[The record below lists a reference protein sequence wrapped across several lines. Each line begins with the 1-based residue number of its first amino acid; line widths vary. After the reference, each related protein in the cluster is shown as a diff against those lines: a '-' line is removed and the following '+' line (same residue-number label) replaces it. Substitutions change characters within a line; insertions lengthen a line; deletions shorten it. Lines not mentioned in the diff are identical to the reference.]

1 MDGALLDGA
10 FLIGGHGA
18 EERRNHDHDMIVV
31 PKDCIIVVLMQYGE
45 LMPRV
50 KLVEIL
56 QKLYQLKK
64 EGRGDILHDPL
75 NHIPTLLEICG
86 SFAIYQAGEECRN
99 FDYQLFDCISA
110 TECYNV
116 PTGVINLDT
125 WSKPPTYADVENLHT
140 WASPPRIIDHFSRPF
155 RDSIY
160 PTKEVIEDTVKK
172 VIAQSN
178 AQTPSFRKIY
188 QEIKKKTDVTLSDIL
203 DVSKNDFKKRV
214 FYHGLCRYKKDV
226 TESLRSIINLKR
238 TQNERKAP
246 PVKRHPV
253 KTIPSLQEDI
263 KQIERLPLWGNA
275 SNPRAVS
282 HTSNG
287 KNRAITLKKKVISAL
302 KHRIEE
308 TAKHRTPH
316 IKTWMNSP
324 VYQSRKREEV
334 RKKLLDIKSRLLF
347 IKQHDDFFQGE
358 IKRMAS
364 LLESDLPSEERVL
377 VEAKQK
383 EAQQNILIYSAELP
397 LLHRERKNL
406 EEWKRF
412 MDAPLPPPISYVQEN
427 TRWKSDQENTTPE
440 SPHRHI
446 IEAERYGKRQVRHSY
461 ANQLHGDTEQLRRMR
476 EGAHMESNAESDAKS
491 DAEIKSLAYLNH
503 VVLPDIRGSTND
515 REQLRRMREAHAR
528 FKKGRDEYMEEANA
542 QGISESNEYE
552 KNMAYMT
559 NEIKGYERGI
569 KQLEYVTNVVPP
581 FHTSRVKIDK
591 NEQLQGMRNAHARF
605 TASRK
610 KYMEDKASA
619 SDTNQYKKNMNYFN
633 RVLRGYE
640 KGIHQAEQPSNSYM
654 RVNRNGTVKWIR
666 K

>member
-10 FLIGGHGA
+10 FFIGGHGG
-18 EERRNHDHDMIVV
+18 EERRDRDHDMIVV
-31 PKDCIIVVLMQYGE
+31 PKDCIIIVLMQYGE

-56 QKLYQLKK
+56 QKLYQLQKQGKK
-64 EGRGDILHDPL
+64 RGQGNILHDPL
-75 NHIPTLLEICG
+75 NHIPALLEICG

-125 WSKPPTYADVENLHT
+125 WSEPPTYADVENLRT
-140 WASPPRIIDHFSRPF
+140 SASPSQIIDHFSRPYK
-155 RDSIY
+155 DSIY
-160 PTKEVIEDTVKK
+160 PTKKVIEDTVKE
-172 VIAQSN
+172 VIAQGN
-178 AQTPSFRKIY
+178 AQTPSLRKIY
-188 QEIKKKTDVTLSDIL
+188 KEIKKKSDVTLSDIL

-214 FYHGLCRYKKDV
+214 YYHGLCRYKKEV
-226 TESLRSIINLKR
+226 TEALRSIINLKR
-238 TQNERKAP
+238 TQNDRTPP
-246 PVKRHPV
+246 PVKRHPA

-287 KNRAITLKKKVISAL
+287 KNRAITLKKKVIRAL

-324 VYQSRKREEV
+324 VYQSRRREEV
-334 RKKLLDIKSRLLF
+334 RKKLRDIKQRLLF

-383 EAQQNILIYSAELP
+383 EAQKKILIYSAELP
-397 LLHRERKNL
+397 LLKRERNNL
-406 EEWKRF
+406 EEWERS
-412 MDAPLPPPISYVQEN
+412 MNAPLPPPISYVQEN
-427 TRWKSDQENTTPE
+427 TRWKSDQENTAPE
-440 SPHRHI
+440 NDPHRHI

-461 ANQLHGDTEQLRRMR
+461 ANQLHGDMEQLRRMR
-476 EGAHMESNAESDAKS
+476 EGPHMESNAESDAKS

-503 VVLPDIRGSTND
+503 VVLPVRGSTND

-559 NEIKGYERGI
+559 NEMKGYERGI
-569 KQLEYVTNVVPP
+569 KRLEYLTNVVPP
-581 FHTSRVKIDK
+581 LPYEPR
-591 NEQLQGMRNAHARF
+591 E
-605 TASRK
+605 
-610 KYMEDKASA
+610 
-619 SDTNQYKKNMNYFN
+619 N
-633 RVLRGYE
+633 R
-640 KGIHQAEQPSNSYM
+640 
-654 RVNRNGTVKWIR
+654 
-666 K
+666 